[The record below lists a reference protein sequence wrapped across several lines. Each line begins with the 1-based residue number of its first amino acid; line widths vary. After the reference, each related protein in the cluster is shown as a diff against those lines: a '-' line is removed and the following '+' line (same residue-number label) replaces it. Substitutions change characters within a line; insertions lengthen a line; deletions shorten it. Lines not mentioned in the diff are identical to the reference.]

1 MKKEDDVINVWEKVI
16 EITEDG
22 EVVGYYF
29 QYKRRMKKQQ
39 QEVKDDDESGST
51 DGKERD

>member
-1 MKKEDDVINVWEKVI
+1 MKKEDEAINVWEKVI

-29 QYKRRMKKQQ
+29 QYKRRMRPES
-39 QEVKDDDESGST
+39 EVKPDDESRSP
-51 DGKERD
+51 DDKR

>member
-1 MKKEDDVINVWEKVI
+1 MKKEDEVINVWEKII

-29 QYKRRMKKQQ
+29 QYKQRKKKES
-39 QEVKDDDESGST
+39 EVTTDDESRGT
-51 DGKERD
+51 DDKR